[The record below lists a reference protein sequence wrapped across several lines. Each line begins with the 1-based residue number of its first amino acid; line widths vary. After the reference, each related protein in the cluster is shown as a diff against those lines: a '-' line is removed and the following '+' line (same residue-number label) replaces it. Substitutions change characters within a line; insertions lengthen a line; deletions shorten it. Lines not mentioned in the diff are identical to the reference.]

1 MPMGNPFQQQYPMN
15 ILAAQ
20 NAIATQNAI
29 ANAVSSF
36 QVFCI

>member
-1 MPMGNPFQQQYPMN
+1 MPMGVPFQQQYSMN

-29 ANAVSSF
+29 ANAVSTTTTY
-36 QVFCI
+36 